1 MFRAAVIAA
10 CVWGAIGAPAAM
22 AETPPA
28 APVQIEYFQLR
39 LTVPQGGRVRQTLT
53 RTTHSDDNGKVVSS
67 TLTAEFLSQLAPHE
81 DGYRVVKTRVKGDFK
96 IDSGSNGQDRADLEK
111 LMQAAGA
118 LTEVSYI
125 ADINLTPLRIEQW
138 PVMRNRLK
146 AAMRRSGA
154 IKARE
159 ADAFDA
165 MYGPMTPEAAAELFL
180 PEDALLAIPHN
191 LGLSLNNPYR
201 LDSVINGPFGGTI
214 SASETLTLTRW
225 DETAGEAEVLYESGP
240 TREALEAYAL
250 AIRPTLEKVARD
262 AAKAEKTAPVPV
274 GALVLQ
280 IGTTC
285 RYRISLKT
293 GLVVRAECQSLRDV
307 RNGDDRRLHRE
318 TWVLGET
325 PA

>member
-10 CVWGAIGAPAAM
+10 CLTGVISAPAV
-22 AETPPA
+22 AETAPP

-67 TLTAEFLSQLAPHE
+67 TVTAEFLSQLVPHE
-81 DGYRVVKTRVKGDFK
+81 DGYRVVKTRVKGDFR
-96 IDSGSNGQDRADLEK
+96 IDSGSDGQDRADLEK

-165 MYGPMTPEAAAELFL
+165 MYGPMSPEAAADLFL

-201 LDSVINGPFGGTI
+201 LDSVIAGPFGGTI

-225 DETAGEAEVLYESGP
+225 DQTAGEAEVLYEAGP
-240 TREALEAYAL
+240 TREALDAYAL
-250 AIRPTLEKVARD
+250 AIRPTLERAALD
-262 AAKAEKTAPVPV
+262 TAKAEKSAPAPV
-274 GALVLQ
+274 GALALQ

-285 RYRISLKT
+285 RYRVSLKT